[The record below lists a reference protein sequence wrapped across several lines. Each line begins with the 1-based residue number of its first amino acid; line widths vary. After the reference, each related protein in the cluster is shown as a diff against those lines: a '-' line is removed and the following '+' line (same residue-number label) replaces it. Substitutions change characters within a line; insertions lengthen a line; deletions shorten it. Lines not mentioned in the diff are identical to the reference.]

1 MSIFKEE
8 YIIKFL
14 LSRGWA
20 IEREGNLFIYL
31 KPRDNSSFPDNFML
45 EIPKF
50 IKTTQKSYDN
60 YIVRLIEDLL
70 IYLPSDENVD
80 ELKII
85 FSENKSIIKYRVF
98 DYENIDGTISFL
110 NYIDSLE
117 IFKKMLSQS
126 VSFVSTQKQIFASS
140 KIESDIYLARCRTLQ
155 TEKGSFISKIE
166 VPNDEIY
173 TLISEVD
180 SLEVNN
186 KLFDV
191 IDFAQDQILQP
202 KEDIKITENY
212 VSDYKEYINFD
223 LLQSL
228 KDLYSKTN
236 FNNIEFAL
244 TNMTAHRKI
253 ATEKVQIRLP
263 YFNKY
268 LKEVKNILLE
278 TQSIEIIG
286 FVKKLMSNSPK
297 NSHTNE
303 VVLETVISNSKEKI
317 KIILKSE
324 EYIEAIEA
332 HKNEYP
338 ILIRGKAK
346 QGKTMIYIRD
356 IEKFEVLNH

>member
-1 MSIFKEE
+1 M
-8 YIIKFL
+8 
-14 LSRGWA
+14 
-20 IEREGNLFIYL
+20 
-31 KPRDNSSFPDNFML
+31 
-45 EIPKF
+45 
-50 IKTTQKSYDN
+50 
-60 YIVRLIEDLL
+60 
-70 IYLPSDENVD
+70 
-80 ELKII
+80 
-85 FSENKSIIKYRVF
+85 
-98 DYENIDGTISFL
+98 
-110 NYIDSLE
+110 
-117 IFKKMLSQS
+117 
-126 VSFVSTQKQIFASS
+126 
-140 KIESDIYLARCRTLQ
+140 
-155 TEKGSFISKIE
+155 
-166 VPNDEIY
+166 
-173 TLISEVD
+173 
-180 SLEVNN
+180 
-186 KLFDV
+186 
-191 IDFAQDQILQP
+191 
-202 KEDIKITENY
+202 
-212 VSDYKEYINFD
+212 SDYKEYINFD
-223 LLQSL
+223 LLHSL

-244 TNMTAHRKI
+244 TNIIAHRKI